1 MSRKVSWMTI
11 KKGFKMWCL
20 ETIIAL
26 NEASEKRAKK
36 DESITLAYKDVGI
49 NSVKKPS
56 ILERAEKF
64 RVIKRDVKSA

>member
-1 MSRKVSWMTI
+1 MTI
-11 KKGFKMWCL
+11 KKGIQMWCL